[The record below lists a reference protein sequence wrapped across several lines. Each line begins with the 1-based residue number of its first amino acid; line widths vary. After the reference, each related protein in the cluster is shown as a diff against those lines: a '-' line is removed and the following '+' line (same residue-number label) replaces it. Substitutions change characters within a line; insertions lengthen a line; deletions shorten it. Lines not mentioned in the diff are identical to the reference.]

1 MAVPNATPVTTPV
14 LLTEAIEVLELLHV
28 PPETLS
34 DSGVVEPAQTVV
46 VPDIL
51 PAVGKGLTVTDD
63 VALAVP
69 QLLVTL

>member
-1 MAVPNATPVTTPV
+1 M
-14 LLTEAIEVLELLHV
+14 LLTEAIAVLALLHV

-46 VPDIL
+46 VPEIL
-51 PAVGKGLTVTDD
+51 PAIGNGFTVTVA

-69 QLLVTL
+69 QLLVTV